1 MDINDFDWKFYIS
14 IYDDLNQINTKND
27 AYTHYINHGIKENR
41 ICAKTIY
48 ENFDWEFYI
57 EIYDDLK
64 KIKNKMNAF
73 KHYINHGIK
82 ENRICDKTVY
92 ENFDWE
98 FYVNKNND
106 LIKYNIND
114 KKKAFIHYINCGKN
128 EFRNNNTYI
137 NFDWE
142 FYIKFY
148 NIKNINNKEN
158 AIKHYINNKKNIIIN
173 DTIYNN
179 YCIFDWRKYISYYKK
194 YYLTNKDL
202 AFNEWYNKG
211 KNEGCYFYEYIND
224 NKNEIK
230 INNKIGIAI
239 SVFSNEYTHNARIL
253 RSMICLNSIVKNC
266 KNINII
272 ILIDNNIVETH
283 LTFIKELIRDKEN
296 IELYINSKN
305 YGIAKTKNICIKLL
319 EKKNV
324 NYICLIDDDIEILKD
339 FSNYIINIFENTDI
353 PVLSN
358 YNNCKK
364 YEKIII
370 NDINF
375 IKTENYYGNFIAL
388 NTEFIKKYGYMHIF
402 KYKWGE
408 EHVEFT
414 KRYLINTEYENYAI
428 NLDNYIDN
436 DQIIDNIN
444 TLHLHSCNV
453 DIDEANSNKIEM
465 LELLK
470 NIQYVDFILNIDD
483 FKSLKI

>member
-1 MDINDFDWKFYIS
+1 M
-14 IYDDLNQINTKND
+14 
-27 AYTHYINHGIKENR
+27 
-41 ICAKTIY
+41 
-48 ENFDWEFYI
+48 
-57 EIYDDLK
+57 
-64 KIKNKMNAF
+64 
-73 KHYINHGIK
+73 
-82 ENRICDKTVY
+82 
-92 ENFDWE
+92 
-98 FYVNKNND
+98 
-106 LIKYNIND
+106 
-114 KKKAFIHYINCGKN
+114 
-128 EFRNNNTYI
+128 
-137 NFDWE
+137 
-142 FYIKFY
+142 
-148 NIKNINNKEN
+148 
-158 AIKHYINNKKNIIIN
+158 
-173 DTIYNN
+173 
-179 YCIFDWRKYISYYKK
+179 
-194 YYLTNKDL
+194 
-202 AFNEWYNKG
+202 
-211 KNEGCYFYEYIND
+211 
-224 NKNEIK
+224 
-230 INNKIGIAI
+230 
-239 SVFSNEYTHNARIL
+239 
-253 RSMICLNSIVKNC
+253 
-266 KNINII
+266 
-272 ILIDNNIVETH
+272 
-283 LTFIKELIRDKEN
+283 
-296 IELYINSKN
+296 
-305 YGIAKTKNICIKLL
+305 
-319 EKKNV
+319 
-324 NYICLIDDDIEILKD
+324 IDDDIEILKD